1 MDKSAMG
8 HDFIAKVE
16 KHGSQVDASKGFGG
30 KFGVGE
36 KTDKNAMGWDHLEK
50 VEKHT
55 SSKGSCLSYH
65 VQLFICFV
73 YIYFLSLS
81 DYKDGFGG
89 KFGVQTDRQDKS
101 ALGWD
106 HIEKVDKHESQVDHK
121 KGFGGK
127 HGVGVQDKCAVGWEH
142 HEKVDKHNSQV
153 DHKKGFGG
161 VNGVG
166 VQDKSAV
173 GWEHHEK
180 VDKHESQKGCP
191 SLFVFLLLC
200 SCPCQITRPALEDS
214 SESKLT
220 AWTRAPWVGNITK
233 RSRNTSPRKVSFAYL
248 LCLSIHFCVKVHACP
263 LTRLQDRVWW
273 QIWGADIQSGR
284 ER

>member
-1 MDKSAMG
+1 M
-8 HDFIAKVE
+8 
-16 KHGSQVDASKGFGG
+16 
-30 KFGVGE
+30 
-36 KTDKNAMGWDHLEK
+36 
-50 VEKHT
+50 
-55 SSKGSCLSYH
+55 Y
-65 VQLFICFV
+65 
-73 YIYFLSLS
+73 LS
-81 DYKDGFGG
+81 DYKAGFGG

-191 SLFVFLLLC
+191 TLFVFLLLC

-214 SESKLT
+214 LASKLT
-220 AWTRAPWVGNITK
+220 AWTRARWAGNITK
-233 RSRNTSPRKVSFAYL
+233 RSRNTSLRKVSLVY
-248 LCLSIHFCVKVHACP
+248 
-263 LTRLQDRVWW
+263 
-273 QIWGADIQSGR
+273 
-284 ER
+284 